1 MNKTTKEQ
9 PLVAIVDDDESVC
22 EGLETLLKSIGFR
35 TAAFTSARAF
45 LDSGKLPGVSCA
57 VLDVAMPEMD
67 GIELQRYLVAN
78 HPLPIIFITAHKDE
92 KVEEQVMRAGAIR
105 ILGKP
110 FGEDALIDA
119 LNSALGA

>member
-1 MNKTTKEQ
+1 MNTNKDQ
-9 PLVAIVDDDESVC
+9 PLVAIVDDDQSVC
-22 EGLETLLKSIGFR
+22 EGVETLLRSMGFR
-35 TAAFTSARAF
+35 TAAFNSAHSF
-45 LDSGKLPGVSCA
+45 LDSGKLSGVSCV

-78 HPLPIIFITAHKDE
+78 HPIPIIFITAHKDE

-105 ILGKP
+105 ILAKP

>member
-1 MNKTTKEQ
+1 MNPKTKDQ

-22 EGLETLLKSIGFR
+22 EGVETLLKSIGFR
-35 TAAFTSARAF
+35 TAAFTSGRAF
-45 LDSGKLPGVSCA
+45 LDCGKLPEVSCV

-92 KVEEQVMRAGAIR
+92 KVEELVMRAGAIR
-105 ILGKP
+105 ILDKP